1 MEKYRWS
8 YFTWW
13 FGRGIRFLGVRFNNG
28 MRGSNGQE
36 NCVAGINGQLHFFI
50 GYTGLLED
58 KKRAGEIIPTDK
70 KNSVG

>member
-28 MRGSNGQE
+28 MRGSNRQE
-36 NCVAGINGQLHFFI
+36 NCVAGIISQLHF
-50 GYTGLLED
+50 LL
-58 KKRAGEIIPTDK
+58 AI
-70 KNSVG
+70 